1 MHRLATTKDIVD
13 DDKKAPQTGP
23 SSLLC
28 KASEALPPC
37 IGLGGVTF
45 GCANYCARTS
55 LRPLWVGNAP
65 SVAGPEGPDSTPFP
79 VGWKGQEMA
88 IGCIQ
93 ALS

>member
-45 GCANYCARTS
+45 DGGRGEATGVYLDDRS
-55 LRPLWVGNAP
+55 YR
-65 SVAGPEGPDSTPFP
+65 
-79 VGWKGQEMA
+79 
-88 IGCIQ
+88 
-93 ALS
+93 